1 MRFFLLALLLG
12 SSFPGVGRAQTRRG
26 LLAEAGPTVTGW
38 GSRAGAYYLW
48 HLSDQW
54 VLDLGATHSMWFP
67 REHPAGQLTAGGHVR
82 YLIDVLRIVPS
93 VHLGVGVGSL
103 LDGAVPV
110 TEVEYGL
117 SADYMLSRRVQVGL
131 TVSGV
136 TAVFGEE
143 LSDDDGK
150 MVGSVTRM
158 QVLLRIQWVF
168 GETW

>member
-1 MRFFLLALLLG
+1 MRYFLLALLFG
-12 SSFPGVGRAQTRRG
+12 SSLPGVAAAQTRRG
-26 LLAEAGPTVTGW
+26 VLVEAGPTVTDW

-54 VLDLGATHSMWFP
+54 VLDLGATHSTWFP
-67 REHPAGQLTAGGHVR
+67 RERPAGQVTAGGHVR
-82 YLIDVLRIVPS
+82 YLIDVLRVVPS

-103 LDGAVPV
+103 LDAAVAV
-110 TEVEYGL
+110 TEVELGV
-117 SADYMLSRRVQVGL
+117 SADYLISRRAQVGL

-143 LSDDDGK
+143 LADDDGK

-158 QVLLRIQWVF
+158 QVLLRFQWIF